1 MFGQL
6 KCGVGARAIQVY
18 AEKIA
23 MEMGVVGFSP
33 DSGWFSRFC
42 LRHSIVR
49 EALHGEAGDV
59 NEVEQRRA
67 VEEIRQRLEQVHV
80 DDVYNMDETGLF
92 YK

>member
-1 MFGQL
+1 MVFTSLL
-6 KCGVGARAIQVY
+6 KAY
-18 AEKIA
+18 
-23 MEMGVVGFSP
+23 S
-33 DSGWFSRFC
+33 
-42 LRHSIVR
+42 SIVR

-67 VEEIRQRLEQVHV
+67 VEEIRQRLDLEQVHV